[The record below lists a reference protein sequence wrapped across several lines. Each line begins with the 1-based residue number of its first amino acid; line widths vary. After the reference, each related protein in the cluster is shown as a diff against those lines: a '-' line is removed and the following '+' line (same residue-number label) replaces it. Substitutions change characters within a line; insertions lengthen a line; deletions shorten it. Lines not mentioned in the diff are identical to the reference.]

1 VLGDKVG
8 ESRGETI
15 GRRIIEKDGG
25 QTVMEVTDTAS
36 GTLLGVN
43 INQTVTYEA
52 RMHPDGHLRGEG
64 TGIVMT
70 ADGEGGT
77 LSGRGVGK
85 FTAPGAVSWRGLLL
99 YDISSGKLE
108 GLNGMAVMFE
118 YEVDAG
124 GKSVGTFYEWK

>member
-1 VLGDKVG
+1 MLGDKVG
-8 ESRGETI
+8 ETQGQTI
-15 GRRIIEKDGG
+15 GRRIIQDDAGA
-25 QTVMEVTDTAS
+25 TVMEVTDTAS

-43 INQTVTYEA
+43 TNQTVTYEA
-52 RMHPDGHLRGEG
+52 RMHQDGHLRGEG

-70 ADGEGGT
+70 TDGEGGT

-85 FTAPGAVSWRGLLL
+85 FTGPGAVSWRGLLL